1 MNGPLK
7 LRNSGC
13 DGSNGFRL
21 LQCFQKP
28 ISIHLCLAIRWEV
41 GRPTQVHHDIRWSD
55 FGKCWRSRDTPT
67 LRTGIFRPQCI
78 TYWSPTWVSDICQ
91 RLMITY
97 DHNMNCIRQWQTP
110 PWYETPCINSH
121 VISKMTWAD
130 RSDWEILAVLGWTC
144 YTRVL
149 VCVMFGSH
157 ITSVVISGPFKLM
170 DFGCDGSIGFHIM
183 RWVS

>member
-1 MNGPLK
+1 ML
-7 LRNSGC
+7 S
-13 DGSNGFRL
+13 
-21 LQCFQKP
+21 KP
-28 ISIHLCLAIRWEV
+28 NIDTHM
-41 GRPTQVHHDIRWSD
+41 
-55 FGKCWRSRDTPT
+55 SRDT
-67 LRTGIFRPQCI
+67 LRGGSSDSSASCSQVISVWKMLEVSRYAENWVFRPQCI

-91 RLMITY
+91 RLMITC